1 MKNYD
6 NFPGNRWEIPI
17 SKRLARHDKFGISCM
32 NRKAIQIILVI
43 AISLAIPVSSSY
55 VSYYTVA
62 SADFLS
68 SNLGFEAF
76 DQEYLMA
83 AHQSELKVSSLVGF
97 LSGFQL
103 GADLLGLPPHLS
115 SPTSS
120 LDQKTLVLRC

>member
-1 MKNYD
+1 
-6 NFPGNRWEIPI
+6 
-17 SKRLARHDKFGISCM
+17 M

-43 AISLAIPVSSSY
+43 TISLVISMSSAY

-68 SNLGFEAF
+68 SDLGFEAF

-83 AHQSELKVSSLVGF
+83 ANQCELKMSPLVSF
-97 LSGFQL
+97 LSGFQVVT
-103 GADLLGLPPHLS
+103 DLLGLPSHLS
-115 SPTSS
+115 SQISF

>member
-1 MKNYD
+1 
-6 NFPGNRWEIPI
+6 
-17 SKRLARHDKFGISCM
+17 M

-43 AISLAIPVSSSY
+43 AISSAIPVSSAY

-76 DQEYLMA
+76 DQDYLLA
-83 AHQSELKVSSLVGF
+83 ANQSELKVPLSFVF
-97 LSGFQL
+97 FSGFQL
-103 GADLLGLPPHLS
+103 ATDLLGLPSNLS
-115 SPTSS
+115 SQISS